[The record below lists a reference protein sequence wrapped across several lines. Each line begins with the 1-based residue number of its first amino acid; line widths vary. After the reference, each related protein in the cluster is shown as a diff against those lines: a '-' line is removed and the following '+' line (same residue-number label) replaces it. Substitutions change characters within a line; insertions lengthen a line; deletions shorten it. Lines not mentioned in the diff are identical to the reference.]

1 MKCKFFRLIYPKSVE
16 DAQSGSY
23 TVALYVPCETVL
35 DGQGNKLN
43 SITVVGYYL
52 PIMERMKVD
61 MAGRWKKDAK
71 YGLQFMMESYEEI
84 IEPGKNGIVAYLSS
98 GLIRGISKRLAERIY
113 NTFGDETLTVLDND
127 PDRIREV
134 PGISSKRCDQLRDS
148 YLETRSARRII
159 TMLAPLDINA
169 GQAVR
174 LQKEL
179 GIRAEE
185 LLKERPYEVFE
196 QGLLSFDAADRL
208 AERQSIPRTAPERV
222 AAGLLHTLE
231 VAEQKGHLC
240 LHKERFI
247 QQTVELLHTPGLSR
261 MTVANEAFGMLKAD
275 RLALY
280 QNHVYRPVM
289 VKAENGTAQCIREML
304 QRNSL
309 PYIGDLDDEIDQ
321 QQEEL
326 GFILAE
332 EQRQAV
338 KTALASPLCIISG
351 GPGTGKTSIQRV
363 FLNIYRKAF
372 PDADIVCCA
381 PTGRAA
387 RRLEQST
394 GLPACTV
401 HKALNLTAG
410 EANTLTLPE
419 PVDAD
424 LVLVDEVS
432 MLDMAMTWYL
442 FHSLPPMCR
451 LVLVGDADQLPSVG
465 PGAVLS
471 EMLRCGRIPMV
482 MLDKVFRQSEGSMIA
497 ENAQRIRHGNASLQ
511 FDGDFQFW
519 SSADI
524 QQSAQWLERLYM
536 QEVAQYGVDN
546 VALLTPFRTK
556 TETGVRSMN
565 ERLRAL
571 VNPPDVNKPE
581 IALGQR
587 IFRLG
592 DKVMQ
597 TKNQEE
603 VSNGD
608 IGYIRKIER
617 DEDGF
622 IVEVDFHD
630 NRIVSYEDSE
640 SLSQLDL
647 AYATTIHKSQGGQY
661 DSVLL
666 SIQNCHGRMLKRPLV
681 YTGLTRAKRKVQ
693 IVGDWQAVIRAI
705 QTTDTERRNT
715 MLAVRITEAAKS

>member
-1 MKCKFFRLIYPKSVE
+1 MDIV
-16 DAQSGSY
+16 
-23 TVALYVPCETVL
+23 
-35 DGQGNKLN
+35 
-43 SITVVGYYL
+43 
-52 PIMERMKVD
+52 
-61 MAGRWKKDAK
+61 GRWKKDAK

-84 IEPGKNGIVAYLSS
+84 IDPGKKGIVAYLSS
-98 GLIRGISKRLAERIY
+98 GLFRGIGKRLAERIY
-113 NTFGDETLTVLDND
+113 NTFGDDALTILDND

-134 PGISSKRCDQLRDS
+134 PDISSKRCEQIRNS

-159 TMLAPLDINA
+159 TMLALLDISA
-169 GQAVR
+169 AQSVR

-185 LLKERPYEVFE
+185 LLKEHPYEVFE
-196 QGLLSFDAADRL
+196 QGLLPFDVADRL
-208 AERQSIPRTAPERV
+208 AERQGIPRTAPERV

-231 VAEQKGHLC
+231 IAEQKGHLC
-240 LHKERFI
+240 LHKEHFVR
-247 QQTVELLHTPGLSR
+247 QAVELLRTPGLNR
-261 MTVANEAFGMLKAD
+261 MTVANVAFEMLKAD

-280 QNHVYRPVM
+280 QSHVYRPVM
-289 VKAENGTAQCIREML
+289 AKAEDGVAQCVREML
-304 QRNSL
+304 QRSSL

-326 GFILAE
+326 GFTLAE

-338 KTALASPLCIISG
+338 KTALASPICIISG

-363 FLNIYRKAF
+363 FLNIYQKAF
-372 PDADIVCCA
+372 PDADIICCA

-387 RRLEQST
+387 RRLEQSS

-410 EANTLTLPE
+410 DTNTLAMPE
-419 PVDAD
+419 QVDAD
-424 LVLVDEVS
+424 LVLVDEIS

-442 FHSLPPMCR
+442 FHALPPMCR

-471 EMLRCGRIPMV
+471 ELLRCDRIPWV
-482 MLDKVFRQSEGSMIA
+482 YLDKVFRQSEGSMIA
-497 ENAQRIRHGNASLQ
+497 ENAQRIRHGDVNLQ

-519 SSADI
+519 GSADI
-524 QQSAQWLERLYM
+524 RQSAEWLERLYM
-536 QEVAQYGVDN
+536 QEVRRYGVDN
-546 VALLTPFRTK
+546 VALLTPFRAK

-565 ERLRAL
+565 ERLRTL
-571 VNPPDVNKPE
+571 VNPPGANKPE
-581 IALGQR
+581 LSLGQR

-597 TKNQEE
+597 TKNREE

-617 DEDGF
+617 DDDGF
-622 IVEVDFHD
+622 LVEVDFHD
-630 NRIVSYEDSE
+630 DRIVAYEDNE
-640 SLSQLDL
+640 SLSHLDL

-681 YTGLTRAKRKVQ
+681 YTGLTRARCRAQ

-715 MLAVRITEAAKS
+715 LLAARIIQTAT

>member
-1 MKCKFFRLIYPKSVE
+1 MKCKFFRLIYPKSIG

-23 TVALYVPCETVL
+23 TVALYMPCETVL
-35 DGQGNKLN
+35 DAQGNKLS

-52 PIMERMKVD
+52 PTMERMKVD
-61 MAGRWKKDAK
+61 MTGRWKKDAK
-71 YGLQFMMESYEEI
+71 YGLQFMMESYEEVI
-84 IEPGKNGIVAYLSS
+84 DPGKNGIVSYLSS
-98 GLIRGISKRLAERIY
+98 GLIRGIGKRLAERIY
-113 NTFGDETLTVLDND
+113 NTFGDNTLAILDND
-127 PDRIREV
+127 PNRIQEV
-134 PGISSKRCDQLRDS
+134 PGISGKHSAQLRDS
-148 YLETRSARRII
+148 YLEARSARRII
-159 TMLAPLDINA
+159 TLLAPLDINA
-169 GQAVR
+169 GQAIR

-179 GIRAEE
+179 GIQAEE
-185 LLKERPYEVFE
+185 LLKEHPYEVFE
-196 QGLLSFDAADRL
+196 RGLLSFDVADRL
-208 AERQSIPRTAPERV
+208 AERQGIPRTAPERV

-231 VAEQKGHLC
+231 LAEQKGHLC
-240 LHKERFI
+240 LHKERFVR
-247 QQTVELLHTPGLSR
+247 QAVELLRTPGLDR
-261 MTVANEAFGMLKAD
+261 MAVANVAFEMLKAE

-280 QNHVYRPVM
+280 QGHVYRPVM
-289 VKAENGTAQCIREML
+289 AKAEDGVAQCVREML
-304 QRNSL
+304 QRSSL
-309 PYIGDLDDEIDQ
+309 PYIGDLDDEIDR

-326 GFILAE
+326 GFTLAE
-332 EQRQAV
+332 EQRRAV
-338 KTALASPLCIISG
+338 KTALASPICIISG

-372 PDADIVCCA
+372 PDADITCCA

-394 GLPACTV
+394 GIPACTV

-410 EANTLTLPE
+410 ETNTLTMPE
-419 PVDAD
+419 QLDAD

-442 FHSLPPMCR
+442 FHALPPMCR

-497 ENAQRIRHGNASLQ
+497 ENARRIRHGDADLQ
-511 FDGDFQFW
+511 INDDFRFW
-519 SSADI
+519 ASADI
-524 QQSAQWLERLYM
+524 QQSAEWLERLYM
-536 QEVAQYGVDN
+536 QEVARYGVDN
-546 VALLTPFRTK
+546 VVLLTPFRTK

-565 ERLRAL
+565 ERLRAR
-571 VNPPDVNKPE
+571 VNPPNATKPE
-581 IALGQR
+581 LSLGQR

-597 TKNQEE
+597 TKNREE

-622 IVEVDFHD
+622 LVEVDFHD
-630 NRIVSYEDSE
+630 GRVVSYEDSE
-640 SLSQLDL
+640 SLSHLDL

-666 SIQNCHGRMLKRPLV
+666 SIQNLHGRMLKRPLV
-681 YTGLTRAKRKVQ
+681 YTGLTRAMCRAQ

-705 QTTDTERRNT
+705 LTTDTERRNT
-715 MLAVRITEAAKS
+715 LLAARITQTASS

>member
-1 MKCKFFRLIYPKSVE
+1 MKCKFFRLIYPKSIG

-23 TVALYVPCETVL
+23 TVALYMPCETVL
-35 DGQGNKLN
+35 DAQGNKLS

-52 PIMERMKVD
+52 PVMERMKVD
-61 MAGRWKKDAK
+61 MTGRWKKDAK
-71 YGLQFMMESYEEI
+71 YGLQFMMESYEEVI
-84 IEPGKNGIVAYLSS
+84 DPGKNGIVSYLSS
-98 GLIRGISKRLAERIY
+98 GLIRGIGKRLAERIY
-113 NTFGDETLTVLDND
+113 NTFGDNTLAILDND
-127 PDRIREV
+127 PNRIQEV
-134 PGISSKRCDQLRDS
+134 PGISGKRSAQLRDS
-148 YLETRSARRII
+148 YLEARSARRII
-159 TMLAPLDINA
+159 TLLAPLDINA
-169 GQAVR
+169 GQAIR

-179 GIRAEE
+179 GIQAEE
-185 LLKERPYEVFE
+185 LLKEHPYEVFE
-196 QGLLSFDAADRL
+196 RSLLSFDATDRL
-208 AERQSIPRTAPERV
+208 AERQGIPRTAPERV

-231 VAEQKGHLC
+231 LAEQKGHLC
-240 LHKERFI
+240 LHKERFVR
-247 QQTVELLHTPGLSR
+247 QAVELLRTPGLDR
-261 MTVANEAFGMLKAD
+261 MAVANVAFEMLKAE

-280 QNHVYRPVM
+280 QGHVYRPVM
-289 VKAENGTAQCIREML
+289 AKAEDGVAQCVREML
-304 QRNSL
+304 QRSSL
-309 PYIGDLDDEIDQ
+309 PYIGDLDDEIDRR
-321 QQEEL
+321 QEEL
-326 GFILAE
+326 GFTLAE
-332 EQRQAV
+332 EQRRAV
-338 KTALASPLCIISG
+338 KTALASPICIISG

-372 PDADIVCCA
+372 PDADITCCA

-394 GLPACTV
+394 GIPACTV
-401 HKALNLTAG
+401 HKALNLTAS
-410 EANTLTLPE
+410 ETNTLTMPE
-419 PVDAD
+419 QLDAD

-442 FHSLPPMCR
+442 FHALPPMCR
-451 LVLVGDADQLPSVG
+451 LVLVGDADQLSSVG

-497 ENAQRIRHGNASLQ
+497 ENARRIRHGDADLQ
-511 FDGDFQFW
+511 INDDFRFW
-519 SSADI
+519 ASADI
-524 QQSAQWLERLYM
+524 QQSAEWLERLYM
-536 QEVAQYGVDN
+536 QEVARYGVDN
-546 VALLTPFRTK
+546 VVLLTPFRTK

-571 VNPPDVNKPE
+571 VNPPDATKPE
-581 IALGQR
+581 LSLGQR

-597 TKNQEE
+597 TKNREE

-622 IVEVDFHD
+622 LVEVDFHD
-630 NRIVSYEDSE
+630 GRVVSYEDSE
-640 SLSQLDL
+640 SLSHLDL

-666 SIQNCHGRMLKRPLV
+666 SIQNLHGRMLKRPLV
-681 YTGLTRAKRKVQ
+681 YTGLTRAMCRAQ

-705 QTTDTERRNT
+705 LTTDTERRNT
-715 MLAVRITEAAKS
+715 LLAARITQTASS

>member
-16 DAQSGSY
+16 DAQNGSY

-35 DGQGNKLN
+35 DGQGNKLS
-43 SITVVGYYL
+43 SITVVGHYL

-61 MAGRWKKDAK
+61 MTGRWKKDAK
-71 YGLQFMMESYEEI
+71 YGLQFMMESYEDI
-84 IEPGKNGIVAYLSS
+84 IEPGKKGIVTYLAS
-98 GLIRGISKRLAERIY
+98 GLIRGIGKKLAERIY
-113 NTFGDETLTVLDND
+113 NTFGDDTLEVLDND

-134 PGISSKRCDQLRDS
+134 PGISSKLCEQLRDS
-148 YLETRSARRII
+148 YMETRSARRII
-159 TMLAPLDINA
+159 TLLAPLDINA
-169 GQAVR
+169 AQAVR
-174 LQKEL
+174 LQKDL

-196 QGLLSFDAADRL
+196 RGLLSFDAADRL
-208 AERQSIPRTAPERV
+208 AERQGIPRTAPERV

-240 LHKERFI
+240 LNKEHFV
-247 QQTVELLHTPGLSR
+247 QQALELLRTPGLNR
-261 MTVANEAFGMLKAD
+261 MTVANVAFEMLKAD

-280 QNHVYRPVM
+280 QSHVYRPVM
-289 VKAENGTAQCIREML
+289 AKAEDGVAQCVREML
-304 QRNSL
+304 QRSSL

-326 GFILAE
+326 GFTLAE

-338 KTALASPLCIISG
+338 KTALASPICIISG

-372 PDADIVCCA
+372 PDADIICCA

-387 RRLEQST
+387 RRLEQSS

-410 EANTLTLPE
+410 DTNTLAMPE
-419 PVDAD
+419 QVDAD
-424 LVLVDEVS
+424 LVLVDEIS

-442 FHSLPPMCR
+442 FHALPPMCR
-451 LVLVGDADQLPSVG
+451 LVLVGDTDQLPSVG

-471 EMLRCGRIPMV
+471 ELLRCGRIPMV

-497 ENAQRIRHGNASLQ
+497 ENARHIRHGDTDLQ

-519 SSADI
+519 GSDDI
-524 QQSAQWLERLYM
+524 QQSAEWLERLYM
-536 QEVAQYGVDN
+536 QEVRRYGVDN
-546 VALLTPFRTK
+546 VALLTPFRAK

-565 ERLRAL
+565 ERLRTL
-571 VNPPDVNKPE
+571 VNPPGANKPE
-581 IALGQR
+581 LSLGQR

-597 TKNQEE
+597 TKNREE

-617 DEDGF
+617 DDNGF
-622 IVEVDFHD
+622 LVEVDFHD
-630 NRIVSYEDSE
+630 DRIVAYEDNE
-640 SLSQLDL
+640 SLSHLDL

-681 YTGLTRAKRKVQ
+681 YTGLTRARCRAQ

-715 MLAVRITEAAKS
+715 LLAARIIQTAT

>member
-16 DAQSGSY
+16 DAQNGSY

-35 DGQGNKLN
+35 DGQGNKLS
-43 SITVVGYYL
+43 SITVVGHYL
-52 PIMERMKVD
+52 PIMQRMKVD
-61 MAGRWKKDAK
+61 MTGRWKKDAK
-71 YGLQFMMESYEEI
+71 YGLQFMMESYEDI
-84 IEPGKNGIVAYLSS
+84 IEPGKKGIVTYLAS
-98 GLIRGISKRLAERIY
+98 GLIRGIGKKLAERIY
-113 NTFGDETLTVLDND
+113 NTFGDDTLEVLDND

-134 PGISSKRCDQLRDS
+134 PGISSKLCEQLRDS
-148 YLETRSARRII
+148 YMETRSARRII
-159 TMLAPLDINA
+159 TLLAPLDINA
-169 GQAVR
+169 AQAVR
-174 LQKEL
+174 LQKDL

-196 QGLLSFDAADRL
+196 RGLLSFDAADRL
-208 AERQSIPRTAPERV
+208 AERQGIPRTAPERV

-240 LHKERFI
+240 LNKEHFV
-247 QQTVELLHTPGLSR
+247 QQALELLRTPGLNR
-261 MTVANEAFGMLKAD
+261 MTVANVAFEMLKAD

-280 QNHVYRPVM
+280 QSHVYRPVM
-289 VKAENGTAQCIREML
+289 AKAEDGVAQCVREML
-304 QRNSL
+304 QRSSL

-326 GFILAE
+326 GFTLAE

-338 KTALASPLCIISG
+338 KTALASPICIISG

-372 PDADIVCCA
+372 PDADIICCA

-387 RRLEQST
+387 RRLEQSS

-410 EANTLTLPE
+410 DTNTLAMPE
-419 PVDAD
+419 QVDAD
-424 LVLVDEVS
+424 LVLVDEIS

-442 FHSLPPMCR
+442 FHALPPMCR
-451 LVLVGDADQLPSVG
+451 LVLVGDTDQLPSVG

-471 EMLRCGRIPMV
+471 ELLRCGRIPMV

-497 ENAQRIRHGNASLQ
+497 ENARHIRHGDTDLQ
-511 FDGDFQFW
+511 FDGDFQFLG
-519 SSADI
+519 SADI
-524 QQSAQWLERLYM
+524 QQSAEWLERLYM
-536 QEVAQYGVDN
+536 QEVRRYGVDN
-546 VALLTPFRTK
+546 VALLTPFRAK

-565 ERLRAL
+565 ERLRTL
-571 VNPPDVNKPE
+571 VNPPGANKPE
-581 IALGQR
+581 LSLGQR

-597 TKNQEE
+597 TKNREE

-617 DEDGF
+617 DDNGF
-622 IVEVDFHD
+622 LVEVDFHD
-630 NRIVSYEDSE
+630 DRIVAYEDNE
-640 SLSQLDL
+640 SLSHLDL

-681 YTGLTRAKRKVQ
+681 YTGLTRARCRAQ

-715 MLAVRITEAAKS
+715 LLAARIIQTAT

>member
-16 DAQSGSY
+16 DAQNGSY

-84 IEPGKNGIVAYLSS
+84 IEPGRDGIVGYLSS
-98 GLIRGISKRLAERIY
+98 GLIRGIGKRLAERIY
-113 NTFGDETLTVLDND
+113 NTFGDDTITVLDND

-134 PGISSKRCDQLRDS
+134 PGINSKSCEQLRDS

-159 TMLAPLDINA
+159 VMLAPLDINA

-196 QGLLSFDAADRL
+196 RGLLSFEAADRL

-231 VAEQKGHLC
+231 IAEQKGHLC

-247 QQTVELLHTPGLSR
+247 QQTIELLRTPGLNR

-280 QNHVYRPVM
+280 QSHVYRPVM
-289 VKAENGTAQCIREML
+289 VKAENGTAQCIRDML
-304 QRNSL
+304 QRSSL

-321 QQEEL
+321 QQVEL

-338 KTALASPLCIISG
+338 KTALVSPLCIISG

-394 GLPACTV
+394 GLPAYTV

-410 EANTLTLPE
+410 ETNTLTLPE

-442 FHSLPPMCR
+442 FHALPPMCR

-497 ENAQRIRHGNASLQ
+497 ENAQRIRHGDTSLQ

-519 SSADI
+519 SSANI
-524 QQSAQWLERLYM
+524 QQSAEWLERLYM
-536 QEVAQYGVDN
+536 QEVSRYGVDN
-546 VALLTPFRTK
+546 VALLTPFRAK

-571 VNPPDVNKPE
+571 VNPPGVNKPQ

-597 TKNQEE
+597 TKNREE

-622 IVEVDFHD
+622 QVEVDFHD
-630 NRIVSYEDSE
+630 DRIVSYEDNE
-640 SLSQLDL
+640 SLSHLDL

-681 YTGLTRAKRKVQ
+681 YTGLTRAKRKAQ

-715 MLAVRITEAAKS
+715 MLAARITETVKS

>member
-16 DAQSGSY
+16 DAQNGSY

-35 DGQGNKLN
+35 DGQGNKLS
-43 SITVVGYYL
+43 SITVVGHYL

-61 MAGRWKKDAK
+61 MTGRWKKDAK
-71 YGLQFMMESYEEI
+71 YGLQFMMESYEDI
-84 IEPGKNGIVAYLSS
+84 IEPGKKGIVTYLAS
-98 GLIRGISKRLAERIY
+98 GLIRGIGKKLAERIY
-113 NTFGDETLTVLDND
+113 NTFGDDTLEVLDND

-134 PGISSKRCDQLRDS
+134 PGISSKRCEQLRDS
-148 YLETRSARRII
+148 YMETRSARRII
-159 TMLAPLDINA
+159 TLLAPLDINA

-174 LQKEL
+174 LQKDL

-196 QGLLSFDAADRL
+196 RGLLSFDAADRL
-208 AERQSIPRTAPERV
+208 AERQGIPRTAPERV

-240 LHKERFI
+240 LNKEHFV
-247 QQTVELLHTPGLSR
+247 QQALELLRTPGLNR
-261 MTVANEAFGMLKAD
+261 MTVANVAFEMLKAD

-280 QNHVYRPVM
+280 QSYVYRPVM
-289 VKAENGTAQCIREML
+289 AKAEDGVAQCVREML
-304 QRNSL
+304 QRSSL

-326 GFILAE
+326 GFTLAE

-338 KTALASPLCIISG
+338 KTALASPICIISG

-363 FLNIYRKAF
+363 FLNIYQKAF
-372 PDADIVCCA
+372 PDADIICCA

-387 RRLEQST
+387 RRLEQSS

-410 EANTLTLPE
+410 DTNTLAMPE
-419 PVDAD
+419 QVDAD
-424 LVLVDEVS
+424 LVLVDEIS

-442 FHSLPPMCR
+442 FHALPPMCR

-471 EMLRCGRIPMV
+471 ELLRCGRIPMV

-497 ENAQRIRHGNASLQ
+497 ENARHIRHGDTDLQ

-519 SSADI
+519 GSADI
-524 QQSAQWLERLYM
+524 QQSAEWLERLYM
-536 QEVAQYGVDN
+536 QEVRRYGVDN
-546 VALLTPFRTK
+546 VALLTPFRAK
-556 TETGVRSMN
+556 TETSVRSMN
-565 ERLRAL
+565 ERLRTL
-571 VNPPDVNKPE
+571 VNPPGANKPE
-581 IALGQR
+581 LSLGQR

-597 TKNQEE
+597 TKNREE

-617 DEDGF
+617 DDDGF
-622 IVEVDFHD
+622 LVEVDFHD
-630 NRIVSYEDSE
+630 DRIVAYEDNE
-640 SLSQLDL
+640 SLSHLDL

-681 YTGLTRAKRKVQ
+681 YTGLTRARCRAQ

-715 MLAVRITEAAKS
+715 LLAARIIQTAT

>member
-1 MKCKFFRLIYPKSVE
+1 MKCKFFRLIYPKSIE

-23 TVALYVPCETVL
+23 TVALYMPCETVL
-35 DGQGNKLN
+35 DGQGNKLS

-52 PIMERMKVD
+52 PTMERMKVD
-61 MAGRWKKDAK
+61 MTGRWKKDAK

-84 IEPGKNGIVAYLSS
+84 IDPGKNGIVAYLSS
-98 GLIRGISKRLAERIY
+98 GLIRGIGKRLAERIY
-113 NTFGDETLTVLDND
+113 NTFGDNTLAILDND
-127 PDRIREV
+127 PDRIQEV
-134 PGISSKRCDQLRDS
+134 PGISGKRSAQLRDS

-159 TMLAPLDINA
+159 TLLAPLDINA
-169 GQAVR
+169 GQAIR

-185 LLKERPYEVFE
+185 LLKEHPYEVFE
-196 QGLLSFDAADRL
+196 RGLLSFDAADRL
-208 AERQSIPRTAPERV
+208 AERQGIPRTASERV

-231 VAEQKGHLC
+231 LAEQKGHLC
-240 LHKERFI
+240 LHKERFVR
-247 QQTVELLHTPGLSR
+247 QAVELLRTPGLDR
-261 MTVANEAFGMLKAD
+261 MAVANVAFEMLKAE
-275 RLALY
+275 RLTLY
-280 QNHVYRPVM
+280 QGHVYRPVM
-289 VKAENGTAQCIREML
+289 AKAEDGVAQCVREML
-304 QRNSL
+304 QRSNL
-309 PYIGDLDDEIDQ
+309 PYIGDLDDKIDR

-326 GFILAE
+326 GFTLAE
-332 EQRQAV
+332 EQRRAV
-338 KTALASPLCIISG
+338 KTALASPICIISG

-372 PDADIVCCA
+372 PDADIICCA

-410 EANTLTLPE
+410 ETNALELPE
-419 PVDAD
+419 QLDTD

-432 MLDMAMTWYL
+432 MLDMKMTWYL
-442 FHSLPPMCR
+442 FHALPPMCR

-471 EMLRCGRIPMV
+471 ELIRCGRIPMA

-497 ENAQRIRHGNASLQ
+497 ENARRIRHGDKALQ

-519 SSADI
+519 PSADI
-524 QQSAQWLERLYM
+524 EQSAQWLERLYM
-536 QEVAQYGVDN
+536 QEVGRYGVDN
-546 VALLTPFRTK
+546 VALLTPFRAK
-556 TETGVRSMN
+556 TETGVRAMN
-565 ERLRAL
+565 ERLRGL
-571 VNPPDVNKPE
+571 VNPPSASKQELVM
-581 IALGQR
+581 GQR
-587 IFRLG
+587 VFRLG

-597 TKNQEE
+597 TKNREE
-603 VSNGD
+603 ASNGD

-617 DEDGF
+617 DDDGF
-622 IVEVDFHD
+622 LVEVDFHD
-630 NRIVSYEDSE
+630 GRVVSYEDSE
-640 SLSQLDL
+640 SLSHLEL

-666 SIQNCHGRMLKRPLV
+666 SIQSLHGRMLKRPLV
-681 YTGLTRAKRKVQ
+681 YTGLTRAKRRVL
-693 IVGDWQAVIRAI
+693 IVGEEQAVIRAI

-715 MLAVRITEAAKS
+715 LLAARIIQTAT

>member
-1 MKCKFFRLIYPKSVE
+1 MKCKFFRLIYPKSAE

-35 DGQGNKLN
+35 DGQGNKLS

-52 PIMERMKVD
+52 PIMERMQVD
-61 MAGRWKKDAK
+61 MSGRWKKDAK

-84 IEPGKNGIVAYLSS
+84 IEPGKKGIVSYLSS
-98 GLIRGISKRLAERIY
+98 GLIRGIGKRLAERIY
-113 NTFGDETLTVLDND
+113 NTFGDDTLTILDND

-134 PGISSKRCDQLRDS
+134 PGINSKRSEQLRDS

-159 TMLAPLDINA
+159 TMLAPLDISA

-179 GIRAEE
+179 GSRAEE
-185 LLKERPYEVFE
+185 LLKEHPYEVFE
-196 QGLLSFDAADRL
+196 RGLLSFDAADRL
-208 AERQSIPRTAPERV
+208 AERQGIPRTAPERV
-222 AAGLLHTLE
+222 AAGLLQTLE
-231 VAEQKGHLC
+231 TVEQRGHLC

-247 QQTVELLHTPGLSR
+247 QQAVELLCTPGLNR
-261 MTVANEAFGMLKAD
+261 MTVANEAFEMLKAD

-280 QNHVYRPVM
+280 QNYVYRPVM
-289 VKAENGTAQCIREML
+289 AKAEDGVAQCVREML

-321 QQEEL
+321 QQKEL

-338 KTALASPLCIISG
+338 KTALASPICIISG

-372 PDADIVCCA
+372 PNAGIICCA

-410 EANTLTLPE
+410 EINTLTIPE
-419 PVDAD
+419 QVDAD

-442 FHSLPPMCR
+442 FHALPPMCQ
-451 LVLVGDADQLPSVG
+451 LVLVGDANQLPSVG

-471 EMLRCGRIPMV
+471 ELLRCGRIPMV
-482 MLDKVFRQSEGSMIA
+482 MLDKVFRQSEGSLIA
-497 ENAQRIRHGNASLQ
+497 ENAQRIRHGDTSIQ

-519 SSADI
+519 PSADI
-524 QQSAQWLERLYM
+524 QQSAQWLEKLYM
-536 QEVAQYGVDN
+536 QEVDRYGVDN
-546 VALLTPFRTK
+546 VALLTPFRAK

-581 IALGQR
+581 LFLGQR
-587 IFRLG
+587 VFRLG

-597 TKNQEE
+597 TRNREE

-608 IGYIRKIER
+608 IGYIRKIEQ
-617 DEDGF
+617 DNDGF
-622 IVEVDFHD
+622 LVEVDFHD
-630 NRIVSYEDSE
+630 DRIVCYEDNE
-640 SLSQLDL
+640 SLSHLDL

-681 YTGLTRAKRKVQ
+681 YTGLTRAKRRAQ

-715 MLAVRITEAAKS
+715 LLSARITQTAT

>member
-16 DAQSGSY
+16 DAQNGSY

-35 DGQGNKLN
+35 DGQGNKLS
-43 SITVVGYYL
+43 SITVVGHYL

-61 MAGRWKKDAK
+61 MTGRWKKDAK
-71 YGLQFMMESYEEI
+71 YGLQFMMESYEDI
-84 IEPGKNGIVAYLSS
+84 IEPGKKGIVTYLAS
-98 GLIRGISKRLAERIY
+98 GLIRGIGKKLAERIY
-113 NTFGDETLTVLDND
+113 NTFGDDTLEVLDND

-134 PGISSKRCDQLRDS
+134 PGISSKRCEQLRDS
-148 YLETRSARRII
+148 YMETRSARRII
-159 TMLAPLDINA
+159 TLLAPLDINA

-174 LQKEL
+174 LQKDL

-196 QGLLSFDAADRL
+196 RGLLSFDAADRL
-208 AERQSIPRTAPERV
+208 AERQGIPRTAPERV

-240 LHKERFI
+240 LNKEHFV
-247 QQTVELLHTPGLSR
+247 QQALELLRTPGLNR
-261 MTVANEAFGMLKAD
+261 MTVANVAFEMLKAD

-280 QNHVYRPVM
+280 QSHVYRPVM
-289 VKAENGTAQCIREML
+289 AKAEDGVAQCVREML
-304 QRNSL
+304 QRSSL

-326 GFILAE
+326 GFTLAE

-338 KTALASPLCIISG
+338 KTALASPICIISG

-363 FLNIYRKAF
+363 FLNIYQKAF
-372 PDADIVCCA
+372 PDADIICCA

-387 RRLEQST
+387 RRLEQSS

-410 EANTLTLPE
+410 DTNTLTMPE
-419 PVDAD
+419 QVDAD
-424 LVLVDEVS
+424 LVLVDEIS

-442 FHSLPPMCR
+442 FHALPPMCR

-471 EMLRCGRIPMV
+471 ELLRCGRIPMV

-497 ENAQRIRHGNASLQ
+497 ENARHIRHGDTDLQ
-511 FDGDFQFW
+511 FDGDFQFLG
-519 SSADI
+519 SADI
-524 QQSAQWLERLYM
+524 QQSAEWLERLYM
-536 QEVAQYGVDN
+536 QEVRLYGVDN
-546 VALLTPFRTK
+546 VALLTPFRAK

-565 ERLRAL
+565 ERLRTL
-571 VNPPDVNKPE
+571 VNPPGANKPE
-581 IALGQR
+581 LSLGQR
-587 IFRLG
+587 IFRFG

-597 TKNQEE
+597 TKNREE

-617 DEDGF
+617 DDDGF
-622 IVEVDFHD
+622 LVEVDFHD
-630 NRIVSYEDSE
+630 DRIVAYEDNE
-640 SLSQLDL
+640 SLSHLDL

-681 YTGLTRAKRKVQ
+681 YTGLTRARCKAQ

-715 MLAVRITEAAKS
+715 LLAARIIQTAT

>member
-16 DAQSGSY
+16 DAQNGSY

-35 DGQGNKLN
+35 DGQGNKLS
-43 SITVVGYYL
+43 SITVVGHYL

-61 MAGRWKKDAK
+61 MTGRWKKDAK
-71 YGLQFMMESYEEI
+71 YGLQFMMESYEDI
-84 IEPGKNGIVAYLSS
+84 IEPGKKGIVTYLAS
-98 GLIRGISKRLAERIY
+98 GLIRGIGKKLAERIY
-113 NTFGDETLTVLDND
+113 NTFGDDTLEVLDND

-134 PGISSKRCDQLRDS
+134 PGISSKRCEQLRDS
-148 YLETRSARRII
+148 YMETRSARRII
-159 TMLAPLDINA
+159 TLLAPLDINA

-174 LQKEL
+174 LQKDL

-196 QGLLSFDAADRL
+196 RGLLSFDAADRL
-208 AERQSIPRTAPERV
+208 AERQGIPRTAPERV

-240 LHKERFI
+240 LNKEHFV
-247 QQTVELLHTPGLSR
+247 QQALELLRTPGLNR
-261 MTVANEAFGMLKAD
+261 MTVANAAFEMLKAD

-280 QNHVYRPVM
+280 QSHVYRPVM
-289 VKAENGTAQCIREML
+289 AKAEDGVAQCVREML
-304 QRNSL
+304 QRSSL

-326 GFILAE
+326 GFTLAE

-338 KTALASPLCIISG
+338 KTALASPICIISG

-363 FLNIYRKAF
+363 FLNIYQKAF
-372 PDADIVCCA
+372 PDADIICCA

-387 RRLEQST
+387 RRLEQSS

-410 EANTLTLPE
+410 DTNTLTMPE
-419 PVDAD
+419 QVDAD
-424 LVLVDEVS
+424 LVLVDEIS

-442 FHSLPPMCR
+442 FHALPPMCR

-471 EMLRCGRIPMV
+471 ELLRCGRIPMV

-497 ENAQRIRHGNASLQ
+497 ENARHIRHGDTDLQ
-511 FDGDFQFW
+511 FDGDFQFLG
-519 SSADI
+519 SADI
-524 QQSAQWLERLYM
+524 QQSAEWLERLYM
-536 QEVAQYGVDN
+536 QEVRRYGVDN
-546 VALLTPFRTK
+546 VALLTPFRAK

-565 ERLRAL
+565 ERLRTL
-571 VNPPDVNKPE
+571 VNPPGANKPE
-581 IALGQR
+581 LSLGQR
-587 IFRLG
+587 IFRFG

-597 TKNQEE
+597 TKNREE

-617 DEDGF
+617 DDDGF
-622 IVEVDFHD
+622 LVEVDFHD
-630 NRIVSYEDSE
+630 DRIVAYEDNE
-640 SLSQLDL
+640 SLSHLDL
-647 AYATTIHKSQGGQY
+647 AYATTIYKSQGGQY

-681 YTGLTRAKRKVQ
+681 YTGLTRARCRAQ

-715 MLAVRITEAAKS
+715 LLAARIIQTAT

>member
-1 MKCKFFRLIYPKSVE
+1 MKCKFFRLIYPKSIE
-16 DAQSGSY
+16 DAQNGGY
-23 TVALYVPCETVL
+23 TGALYVPCGTVL
-35 DGQGNKLN
+35 DGQGNKLS
-43 SITVVGYYL
+43 SITVVGHYL

-61 MAGRWKKDAK
+61 MTGRWKKDAK
-71 YGLQFMMESYEEI
+71 YGLQFMMESYEDV
-84 IEPGKNGIVAYLSS
+84 IEPGKKGIVTYLAS
-98 GLIRGISKRLAERIY
+98 GLIRGIGKKLAERIY
-113 NTFGDETLTVLDND
+113 NTFGDDTLEVLDND

-134 PGISSKRCDQLRDS
+134 PGISSKRCEQLRDS
-148 YLETRSARRII
+148 YMETRSARRII
-159 TMLAPLDINA
+159 TLLAPLDINA

-174 LQKEL
+174 LQKDL

-196 QGLLSFDAADRL
+196 RGLLSFDAADRL
-208 AERQSIPRTAPERV
+208 AERQGIPRTAPERV

-240 LHKERFI
+240 LNKEHFV
-247 QQTVELLHTPGLSR
+247 QQALELLRTPGLNR
-261 MTVANEAFGMLKAD
+261 MTVANVAFEMLKAD

-280 QNHVYRPVM
+280 QSHVYRPVM
-289 VKAENGTAQCIREML
+289 AKAEDGVAQCVREML
-304 QRNSL
+304 QRSSL

-326 GFILAE
+326 GFTLAE

-338 KTALASPLCIISG
+338 KTALASPICIISG

-372 PDADIVCCA
+372 PDADIICCA

-387 RRLEQST
+387 RRLEQSS

-410 EANTLTLPE
+410 DTNTLAMPE
-419 PVDAD
+419 QVDAD
-424 LVLVDEVS
+424 LVLVDEIS

-442 FHSLPPMCR
+442 FHALPPMCR

-471 EMLRCGRIPMV
+471 ELLRCGRIPMV

-497 ENAQRIRHGNASLQ
+497 ENARHIRHGDTDLQ

-519 SSADI
+519 GSADI
-524 QQSAQWLERLYM
+524 QQSAEWLERLYM
-536 QEVAQYGVDN
+536 QEVRRYGVDN
-546 VALLTPFRTK
+546 VALLTPFRAK

-565 ERLRAL
+565 ERLRTL
-571 VNPPDVNKPE
+571 VNPPGANKPE
-581 IALGQR
+581 LSLGQR
-587 IFRLG
+587 IFRFG

-597 TKNQEE
+597 TKNREE

-617 DEDGF
+617 DDDGF
-622 IVEVDFHD
+622 LVEVDFHD
-630 NRIVSYEDSE
+630 DRIVAYEDNE
-640 SLSQLDL
+640 SLSHLDL

-681 YTGLTRAKRKVQ
+681 YTGLTRARCRAQ

-715 MLAVRITEAAKS
+715 LLAARIIQTAT

>member
-1 MKCKFFRLIYPKSVE
+1 MKCKFFRLIYPKSAE

-35 DGQGNKLN
+35 DGQGNKLS

-52 PIMERMKVD
+52 PIMERMQVD
-61 MAGRWKKDAK
+61 MSGRWKKDAK

-84 IEPGKNGIVAYLSS
+84 IEPGKKGIVSYLSS
-98 GLIRGISKRLAERIY
+98 GLIRGIDKRLAERIY
-113 NTFGDETLTVLDND
+113 NTFGDDTLTILDND

-134 PGISSKRCDQLRDS
+134 PGINSRRSEQLRDS

-159 TMLAPLDINA
+159 TMLAPLDISA

-179 GIRAEE
+179 GSRAEE

-196 QGLLSFDAADRL
+196 RGMLSFDAADRL
-208 AERQSIPRTAPERV
+208 AEHRGIPRTAPERV

-231 VAEQKGHLC
+231 TVEQRGHLC

-247 QQTVELLHTPGLSR
+247 QQAVELLRTPGLNR
-261 MTVANEAFGMLKAD
+261 MTVANEAFEMLKAN

-280 QNHVYRPVM
+280 QNYVYRPVM
-289 VKAENGTAQCIREML
+289 AKAEDGVAQCVREML

-321 QQEEL
+321 QQKEL

-338 KTALASPLCIISG
+338 KTALASPICIISG
-351 GPGTGKTSIQRV
+351 GPGTGKTSIQRI

-372 PDADIVCCA
+372 PNADIICCA

-410 EANTLTLPE
+410 ETNTLTIPE
-419 PVDAD
+419 QVDAD

-442 FHSLPPMCR
+442 FHALPPMCR

-482 MLDKVFRQSEGSMIA
+482 MLDKVFRQSEGSLIA
-497 ENAQRIRHGNASLQ
+497 ENAQRIRHGDTNIQ

-524 QQSAQWLERLYM
+524 QQSAQWLEKLYM
-536 QEVAQYGVDN
+536 QEVDRYGVDN
-546 VALLTPFRTK
+546 VALLTPFRAK

-571 VNPPDVNKPE
+571 VNPPGVNKPE
-581 IALGQR
+581 LFLGQR
-587 IFRLG
+587 VFRLG

-597 TKNQEE
+597 TRNREE

-617 DEDGF
+617 DNDGF
-622 IVEVDFHD
+622 LVEVDFHD
-630 NRIVSYEDSE
+630 DRIVSYEDNE
-640 SLSQLDL
+640 SLSHLDL

-681 YTGLTRAKRKVQ
+681 YTGLTRAKRRAQ

-715 MLAVRITEAAKS
+715 LLSARITQTET

>member
-16 DAQSGSY
+16 DAQNGSY

-35 DGQGNKLN
+35 DGQGNKLS
-43 SITVVGYYL
+43 SITVVGHYL

-61 MAGRWKKDAK
+61 MTGRWKKDAK
-71 YGLQFMMESYEEI
+71 YGLQFMMESYEDI
-84 IEPGKNGIVAYLSS
+84 IEPGKKGIVTYLAS
-98 GLIRGISKRLAERIY
+98 GLIRGIGKKLAERIY
-113 NTFGDETLTVLDND
+113 NTFGDDTLEVLDND

-134 PGISSKRCDQLRDS
+134 PGISSKRCEQLRDS
-148 YLETRSARRII
+148 YMETRSARRII
-159 TMLAPLDINA
+159 TLLAPLDINA

-174 LQKEL
+174 LQKDL

-196 QGLLSFDAADRL
+196 RGLLSFDAADRL
-208 AERQSIPRTAPERV
+208 AERQGIPRTAPERV

-240 LHKERFI
+240 LNKEHFV
-247 QQTVELLHTPGLSR
+247 QQALELLRTPGLNR
-261 MTVANEAFGMLKAD
+261 MTVANVAFEMLKAD

-280 QNHVYRPVM
+280 QSHVYRPVM
-289 VKAENGTAQCIREML
+289 AKAEDGVAQCVREML
-304 QRNSL
+304 QRSSL

-326 GFILAE
+326 GFTLAE

-338 KTALASPLCIISG
+338 KTALASPICIISG

-372 PDADIVCCA
+372 PDADIICCA

-387 RRLEQST
+387 RRLEQSS

-410 EANTLTLPE
+410 DTNTLAMPE
-419 PVDAD
+419 QVDAD
-424 LVLVDEVS
+424 LVLVDEIS

-442 FHSLPPMCR
+442 FHALPPMCR

-471 EMLRCGRIPMV
+471 ELLRCGRIPMV

-497 ENAQRIRHGNASLQ
+497 ENARHIRHGDTDLQ

-519 SSADI
+519 GSADI
-524 QQSAQWLERLYM
+524 QQSAEWLERLYM
-536 QEVAQYGVDN
+536 QEVRRYGVDN
-546 VALLTPFRTK
+546 VALLTPFRAK
-556 TETGVRSMN
+556 TEIGVRSMN
-565 ERLRAL
+565 ERLRTL
-571 VNPPDVNKPE
+571 VNPPGANKPE
-581 IALGQR
+581 LSLGQR

-597 TKNQEE
+597 TKNREE

-617 DEDGF
+617 DDDGF
-622 IVEVDFHD
+622 LVEVDFHD
-630 NRIVSYEDSE
+630 DRIVAYEDNE
-640 SLSQLDL
+640 SLSHLDL

-681 YTGLTRAKRKVQ
+681 YTGLTRARCRAQ

-715 MLAVRITEAAKS
+715 LLAARIIQTAT

>member
-1 MKCKFFRLIYPKSVE
+1 MKCKFFRLIYPKSAE

-35 DGQGNKLN
+35 DGQGNKLS

-52 PIMERMKVD
+52 PIMERMQVD
-61 MAGRWKKDAK
+61 MSGRWKKDAK

-84 IEPGKNGIVAYLSS
+84 IEPGKKGIVSYLSS
-98 GLIRGISKRLAERIY
+98 GLIRGIGKRLAERIY
-113 NTFGDETLTVLDND
+113 NTFGDDTLTILDND

-134 PGISSKRCDQLRDS
+134 PGINSRRSEQLRDS

-159 TMLAPLDINA
+159 TMLAPLDISA

-179 GIRAEE
+179 GSRAEE

-196 QGLLSFDAADRL
+196 RGLLSFDAADRL
-208 AERQSIPRTAPERV
+208 AEHRGIPRTAPERV

-231 VAEQKGHLC
+231 TVEQRGHLC

-247 QQTVELLHTPGLSR
+247 QQAVELLRTPGLNR
-261 MTVANEAFGMLKAD
+261 MTVANEAFEMLKAN

-280 QNHVYRPVM
+280 QNYVYRPVM
-289 VKAENGTAQCIREML
+289 AKAEDGVAQSVREML

-321 QQEEL
+321 QQKEL

-338 KTALASPLCIISG
+338 KTALASPICIISG
-351 GPGTGKTSIQRV
+351 GPGTGKTSIQRI

-372 PDADIVCCA
+372 PNADIICCA

-410 EANTLTLPE
+410 ETNTLTIPE
-419 PVDAD
+419 QVDAD

-442 FHSLPPMCR
+442 FHALPPMCR

-482 MLDKVFRQSEGSMIA
+482 MLDKVFRQSEGSLIA
-497 ENAQRIRHGNASLQ
+497 ENAQRIRHGDTSIQ

-524 QQSAQWLERLYM
+524 QQSAQWLEKLYM
-536 QEVAQYGVDN
+536 QEVDRYGVDN
-546 VALLTPFRTK
+546 VALLTPFRAK

-571 VNPPDVNKPE
+571 VNPPGVNKPE
-581 IALGQR
+581 LFLGQR
-587 IFRLG
+587 VFRLG

-597 TKNQEE
+597 TRNREE

-617 DEDGF
+617 DNDGF
-622 IVEVDFHD
+622 LVEVDFHD
-630 NRIVSYEDSE
+630 DRIVSYEDNE
-640 SLSQLDL
+640 SLSHLDL

-681 YTGLTRAKRKVQ
+681 YTGLTRAKRRAQ

-715 MLAVRITEAAKS
+715 LLSARITQTET

>member
-16 DAQSGSY
+16 DAQNGSY

-35 DGQGNKLN
+35 DGQGNKLS
-43 SITVVGYYL
+43 SITVVGHYL

-61 MAGRWKKDAK
+61 MTGRWKKDAK
-71 YGLQFMMESYEEI
+71 YGLQFMMESYEDV
-84 IEPGKNGIVAYLSS
+84 IEPGKKGIVTYLAS
-98 GLIRGISKRLAERIY
+98 GLIRGIGKKLAERIY
-113 NTFGDETLTVLDND
+113 NTFGDDTLEVLDND

-134 PGISSKRCDQLRDS
+134 PGISSKRCEQLRDS
-148 YLETRSARRII
+148 YMETRSARRII
-159 TMLAPLDINA
+159 TLLAPLDINA

-174 LQKEL
+174 LQKDL

-196 QGLLSFDAADRL
+196 RGLLSFDAADRL
-208 AERQSIPRTAPERV
+208 AERQGIPRTAPERV

-231 VAEQKGHLC
+231 VAEQRGHLC
-240 LHKERFI
+240 LSKEHFV
-247 QQTVELLHTPGLSR
+247 QQALELLRTPGLNR
-261 MTVANEAFGMLKAD
+261 MTVANVAFEMLKAD

-280 QNHVYRPVM
+280 QSHVYRPVM
-289 VKAENGTAQCIREML
+289 AKAEDGVAQCVREML
-304 QRNSL
+304 QRSSL

-326 GFILAE
+326 GFTLAE

-338 KTALASPLCIISG
+338 KTALASPICIISG

-372 PDADIVCCA
+372 PDADIICCA

-387 RRLEQST
+387 RRLEQSS

-410 EANTLTLPE
+410 DTNTLAMPE
-419 PVDAD
+419 QVDAD
-424 LVLVDEVS
+424 LVLVDEIS

-442 FHSLPPMCR
+442 FHALPPMCR

-471 EMLRCGRIPMV
+471 ELLRCGRIPMV

-497 ENAQRIRHGNASLQ
+497 ENALHIRHGDTDLQ

-519 SSADI
+519 GSADI
-524 QQSAQWLERLYM
+524 QQSAEWLERLYM
-536 QEVAQYGVDN
+536 QEVRRYGVDN
-546 VALLTPFRTK
+546 VALLPPFRAK

-571 VNPPDVNKPE
+571 VNPPGANKPE
-581 IALGQR
+581 LSLGQR

-597 TKNQEE
+597 TKNREE

-617 DEDGF
+617 DDDGF
-622 IVEVDFHD
+622 LVEVDFHD
-630 NRIVSYEDSE
+630 DRIVAYEDNE
-640 SLSQLDL
+640 SLSHLDL

-681 YTGLTRAKRKVQ
+681 YTGLTRARCRAQ

-715 MLAVRITEAAKS
+715 LLAARIIQTAT

>member
-1 MKCKFFRLIYPKSVE
+1 MKCKFFRLIYPKSAE

-35 DGQGNKLN
+35 DGQGNKLS

-52 PIMERMKVD
+52 PIMERMQVD
-61 MAGRWKKDAK
+61 MSGRWKKDAK

-84 IEPGKNGIVAYLSS
+84 IEPGKKGIVSYLSS
-98 GLIRGISKRLAERIY
+98 GLIRGIDKRLAERIY
-113 NTFGDETLTVLDND
+113 NTFGDDTLTILDND
-127 PDRIREV
+127 PNRIREV
-134 PGISSKRCDQLRDS
+134 PGINSRRSEQLRDS

-159 TMLAPLDINA
+159 TMLAPLDISA

-179 GIRAEE
+179 GSKAEE

-196 QGLLSFDAADRL
+196 RGLLSFDAADRL
-208 AERQSIPRTAPERV
+208 AEHRGIPRTAPERV

-231 VAEQKGHLC
+231 TVEQRGHLC

-247 QQTVELLHTPGLSR
+247 QQAVELLRTPGLNR
-261 MTVANEAFGMLKAD
+261 MTVANEAFEMLKAN

-280 QNHVYRPVM
+280 QNYVYRPVM
-289 VKAENGTAQCIREML
+289 AKAEDGVAQCVREML

-321 QQEEL
+321 QQKEL

-338 KTALASPLCIISG
+338 KTALASPICIISG
-351 GPGTGKTSIQRV
+351 GPGTGKTSIQRI

-372 PDADIVCCA
+372 PNADIICCA

-410 EANTLTLPE
+410 ETNTLTIPE
-419 PVDAD
+419 QVDAD

-442 FHSLPPMCR
+442 FHALPPMCR

-471 EMLRCGRIPMV
+471 EMLRCGRVPMV
-482 MLDKVFRQSEGSMIA
+482 MLDKVFRQSEGSLIA
-497 ENAQRIRHGNASLQ
+497 ENAQRIRHGDTSIQ

-524 QQSAQWLERLYM
+524 QQSAQWLEKLYM
-536 QEVAQYGVDN
+536 QEVDRYGVDN
-546 VALLTPFRTK
+546 VALLTPFRAK

-571 VNPPDVNKPE
+571 VNPPGVNKPE
-581 IALGQR
+581 LFLGQR
-587 IFRLG
+587 VFRLG

-597 TKNQEE
+597 TRNREE

-617 DEDGF
+617 DNDGF
-622 IVEVDFHD
+622 LVEVDFHD
-630 NRIVSYEDSE
+630 DRIVSYEDNE
-640 SLSQLDL
+640 SLSHLDL

-681 YTGLTRAKRKVQ
+681 YTGLTRAKRRAQ

-715 MLAVRITEAAKS
+715 LLSARITQTET

>member
-1 MKCKFFRLIYPKSVE
+1 MKCKFFRLIYPKSAE

-35 DGQGNKLN
+35 DGQGNKLS

-52 PIMERMKVD
+52 PIMERMQVD
-61 MAGRWKKDAK
+61 MSGRWKKDAK

-84 IEPGKNGIVAYLSS
+84 IEPGKKGIVSYLSS
-98 GLIRGISKRLAERIY
+98 GLIRGIGKRLAERIY
-113 NTFGDETLTVLDND
+113 NTFGDDTLTILDND

-134 PGISSKRCDQLRDS
+134 PGINSRRSEQLRDS

-159 TMLAPLDINA
+159 TMLAPLDISA

-179 GIRAEE
+179 GSKAEE

-196 QGLLSFDAADRL
+196 RGMLSFDAADRL
-208 AERQSIPRTAPERV
+208 AEHRGIPRTAPERV

-231 VAEQKGHLC
+231 TVEQRGHLC

-247 QQTVELLHTPGLSR
+247 QQAVELLRTPGLNR
-261 MTVANEAFGMLKAD
+261 MTVANEAFEMLKAN

-280 QNHVYRPVM
+280 QNYAYRPVM
-289 VKAENGTAQCIREML
+289 AKAEDGVAQCVREML

-321 QQEEL
+321 QQKEL

-338 KTALASPLCIISG
+338 KTALASPICIISG
-351 GPGTGKTSIQRV
+351 GPGTGKTSIQRI

-372 PDADIVCCA
+372 PNADIICCA

-410 EANTLTLPE
+410 ETNTLTIPE
-419 PVDAD
+419 QVDAD

-442 FHSLPPMCR
+442 FHALPPMCR

-471 EMLRCGRIPMV
+471 EMLRCGRVPMV
-482 MLDKVFRQSEGSMIA
+482 MLDKVFRQSEGSLIA
-497 ENAQRIRHGNASLQ
+497 ENAQRIRHGDTSIQ

-524 QQSAQWLERLYM
+524 QQSAQWLEKLYM
-536 QEVAQYGVDN
+536 QEVDRYGVDN
-546 VALLTPFRTK
+546 VALLTPFRAK

-571 VNPPDVNKPE
+571 VNPPGVNKPE
-581 IALGQR
+581 LFLGQR
-587 IFRLG
+587 VFRLG

-597 TKNQEE
+597 TRNREE

-617 DEDGF
+617 DNDGF
-622 IVEVDFHD
+622 LVEVDFHD
-630 NRIVSYEDSE
+630 DRIVSYEDNE
-640 SLSQLDL
+640 SLSHLDL

-681 YTGLTRAKRKVQ
+681 YTGLTRAKRRAQ

-715 MLAVRITEAAKS
+715 LLSARITQTET

>member
-16 DAQSGSY
+16 DAQNGSY

-35 DGQGNKLN
+35 DGQGNKLS
-43 SITVVGYYL
+43 SITVVGHYL

-61 MAGRWKKDAK
+61 MTGRWKKDAK
-71 YGLQFMMESYEEI
+71 YGLQFMMESYEDI
-84 IEPGKNGIVAYLSS
+84 IEPGKKGIVTYLAS
-98 GLIRGISKRLAERIY
+98 GLIRGIGKKLAEHIY
-113 NTFGDETLTVLDND
+113 NTFGDDTLEVLDND

-134 PGISSKRCDQLRDS
+134 PGISSKRFEQLRDS
-148 YLETRSARRII
+148 YMETRSARRII
-159 TMLAPLDINA
+159 TLLAPLDINA

-174 LQKEL
+174 LQKDL

-196 QGLLSFDAADRL
+196 RGLLSFDAADRL
-208 AERQSIPRTAPERV
+208 AERQGIPRTAPERV

-240 LHKERFI
+240 LNKEHFV
-247 QQTVELLHTPGLSR
+247 QQALELLRTPGLNR
-261 MTVANEAFGMLKAD
+261 MTVANVAFEMLKAD

-280 QNHVYRPVM
+280 QSHVYRPVM
-289 VKAENGTAQCIREML
+289 AKAEDGVAQCVREML
-304 QRNSL
+304 QRSSL

-326 GFILAE
+326 GFTLAE

-338 KTALASPLCIISG
+338 KTALASPICIISG

-372 PDADIVCCA
+372 PDADIICCA

-387 RRLEQST
+387 RRLEQSS

-410 EANTLTLPE
+410 DTNTLAMPE
-419 PVDAD
+419 QVDAD
-424 LVLVDEVS
+424 LVLVDEIS

-442 FHSLPPMCR
+442 FHALPPMCR

-471 EMLRCGRIPMV
+471 ELLRCGRIPMV

-497 ENAQRIRHGNASLQ
+497 ENARHIRHGDTDLQ

-519 SSADI
+519 GSDDI
-524 QQSAQWLERLYM
+524 QQSAEWLERLYM
-536 QEVAQYGVDN
+536 QEVRRYGVDN
-546 VALLTPFRTK
+546 VALLTPFRAK

-565 ERLRAL
+565 ERLRTL
-571 VNPPDVNKPE
+571 VNPPGANKPE
-581 IALGQR
+581 LSLGQR

-597 TKNQEE
+597 TKNREE

-617 DEDGF
+617 DDDGF
-622 IVEVDFHD
+622 LVEVDFHD
-630 NRIVSYEDSE
+630 DRIVAYEDNE
-640 SLSQLDL
+640 SLSHLDL

-681 YTGLTRAKRKVQ
+681 YTGLTRARCRAQ

-715 MLAVRITEAAKS
+715 LLAARIIQTAT

>member
-16 DAQSGSY
+16 DAQNGSY
-23 TVALYVPCETVL
+23 TVALYAPCETVL
-35 DGQGNKLN
+35 DSQGNKLS

-61 MAGRWKKDAK
+61 IAGRWKKDAK

-84 IEPGKNGIVAYLSS
+84 IDPGKKGIVAYLSS
-98 GLIRGISKRLAERIY
+98 GLFRGIGKRIAERIY
-113 NTFGDETLTVLDND
+113 NTFGDDALTILDND

-134 PGISSKRCDQLRDS
+134 PDISSKLCEQIRNS
-148 YLETRSARRII
+148 YLGTRSARRII
-159 TMLAPLDINA
+159 TMLAPLDISA
-169 GQAVR
+169 AQSVR

-185 LLKERPYEVFE
+185 LLKEHPYEVFE
-196 QGLLSFDAADRL
+196 QGLLPFDVADRL
-208 AERQSIPRTAPERV
+208 AERQGIPRTAPERV

-240 LHKERFI
+240 LHKEHFVR
-247 QQTVELLHTPGLSR
+247 QAVELLCTPGLNR
-261 MTVANEAFGMLKAD
+261 MAVANEAFEMLKAD

-280 QNHVYRPVM
+280 QSHVYRPVM
-289 VKAENGTAQCIREML
+289 VEAENGTAQCVREML
-304 QRNSL
+304 QRGSL

-321 QQEEL
+321 QQKEL
-326 GFILAE
+326 GFVLAE

-372 PDADIVCCA
+372 PDADIICCA

-410 EANTLTLPE
+410 ETNTLTMPE

-442 FHSLPPMCR
+442 FHALPPMCR

-497 ENAQRIRHGNASLQ
+497 ENAQRIRHGDVNLQ
-511 FDGDFQFW
+511 FDEDFQFW
-519 SSADI
+519 SSSNI

-536 QEVAQYGVDN
+536 QEVRRYGVDN
-546 VALLTPFRTK
+546 VALLTPFRAK

-571 VNPPDVNKPE
+571 VNPPGVDKPE

-597 TKNQEE
+597 TKNREE

-608 IGYIRKIER
+608 IGYICKIER
-617 DEDGF
+617 DGDGF
-622 IVEVDFHD
+622 LVEVDFHD
-630 NRIVSYEDSE
+630 DRIVAYEDKE
-640 SLSQLDL
+640 SLSHLDL

-661 DSVLL
+661 DSVLI
-666 SIQNCHGRMLKRPLV
+666 SIQNFHGRMLKRPLV
-681 YTGLTRAKRKVQ
+681 YTGLTRAKRRAQ

-715 MLAVRITEAAKS
+715 MLAARITQTET